1 MKENNYPD
9 KDSGQDNTFCPARG
23 RAQKLGDTGE
33 NEGGKEGGEEG
44 RKEGGRGGLK
54 EGNEEG

>member
-33 NEGGKEGGEEG
+33 IERGKEGGEEG
-44 RKEGGRGGLK
+44 RRES
-54 EGNEEG
+54 NEEG